1 MVDGRERLEEG
12 NVERASTGNAP
23 AAIGPYSQAID
34 AGGMLFCSGQV
45 GIEPAT
51 RKLADG
57 IEAQTEQA
65 LRNLDAVL
73 QAAGSSMADIVETTL
88 WLTDPAI
95 SLRLP
100 LYTPRHFPEPATARS
115 APIDVAIPL
124 AGALISIEAITVRS
138 AGRPQ

>member
-1 MVDGRERLEEG
+1 LKKV
-12 NVERASTGNAP
+12 STGNAP

-45 GIEPAT
+45 GIDPAT

-65 LRNLDAVL
+65 LRNLAAVL
-73 QAAGSSMADIVETTL
+73 QAGGSSMADVVKTTL
-88 WLTDPAI
+88 WLTDPADFAAVNAV
-95 SLRLP
+95 
-100 LYTPRHFPEPATARS
+100 YARHFPEPAPARS
-115 APIDVAIPL
+115 APIVVAIPL
-124 AGALISIEAITVRS
+124 PGALISIEAIAVRS